1 MESAK
6 EDGVLLGKGG
16 NEGNVIRIQPPL
28 IIRKEHADKTL
39 EALDTACFKVE
50 KGR

>member
-6 EDGVLLGKGG
+6 EDGVLLGRGG

-28 IIRKEHADKTL
+28 IIRKEDADKAL
-39 EALDTACFKVE
+39 EALDTACSKVE
-50 KGR
+50 KNR